1 MTNCHFEDGLYAFMD
16 AKNIYIE
23 RVNIFFL
30 DAISI
35 VAQGV
40 AGLKSHYFAQQNTIG
55 YGLFP

>member
-1 MTNCHFEDGLYAFMD
+1 MD

>member
-1 MTNCHFEDGLYAFMD
+1 MRLD
-16 AKNIYIE
+16 ANKNIYTR

-30 DAISI
+30 DALLI

-40 AGLKSHYFAQQNTIG
+40 AGLKSHYFTQQSPIG